1 MTKGATFSLL
11 LHVFVVLVAF
21 FGLPVLAKPD
31 PVLEKPLLVDIVTI
45 AKVKI
50 GRAHV

>member
-1 MTKGATFSLL
+1 MGKGATFSLL
-11 LHVFVVLVAF
+11 LHVGIVLLAF

-31 PVLEKPLLVDIVTI
+31 PVLE
-45 AKVKI
+45 I